1 MAAENDR
8 VSEKRNYLSSSS
20 SGASAPHQQPVKRSW
35 FSVSSIKR
43 SLIVSIGTSSLGK
56 GTILAN
62 LPYETQNL
70 IRALISKKTFHPY
83 FDILPFFL

>member
-1 MAAENDR
+1 MAAESEK
-8 VSEKRNYLSSSS
+8 VAEKRNYLSSSS
-20 SGASAPHQQPVKRSW
+20 SGAVSPHQPAPKRSW
-35 FSVSSIKR
+35 LSVSSIKR

-70 IRALISKKTFHPY
+70 IRALISMTHFQG
-83 FDILPFFL
+83 FLRS